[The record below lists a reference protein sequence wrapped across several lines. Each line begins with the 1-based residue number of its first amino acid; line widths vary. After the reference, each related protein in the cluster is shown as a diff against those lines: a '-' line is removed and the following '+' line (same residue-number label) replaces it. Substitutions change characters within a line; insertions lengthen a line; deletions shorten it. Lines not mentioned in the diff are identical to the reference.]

1 MARRDYYEVLGVD
14 RNATGDALKKA
25 YRKQALKY
33 HPDRN
38 SGDQGAEE
46 RFKEVAEAF
55 EVLGDAQKRQ
65 IYDRYGHEGL
75 GGPYRSGD
83 FQWTDFTRAAD
94 FQDIFSNLDEIF
106 GGGIFGDM
114 FGSRGRRGPQKGEG
128 LRIGLKLVLEEI
140 ASGVEKKV
148 KLSRMETCNTCEGA
162 GTKSGAPPATC
173 TVCGGMG
180 QVRQATRSLFGQFV
194 NVATCPQCRGE
205 GTTIREPC
213 SECRGEGRV
222 KKTALL
228 SVSIPSGISEGNYIS
243 LKGQG
248 SVGLRGGPAGD
259 CLVFVEE
266 AEHDFFERHGND
278 ILYDLPISFSQ
289 AALGAEVEVL
299 TLAGKVQ
306 MKVPAGTQSGQIFRL
321 RGKGIPELNGYR
333 TGDQLVRVMVWTPA
347 KLNKKEEE
355 LFRQLAKLENVQPPA
370 GGKGLFERMKEALGG

>member
-14 RNATGDALKKA
+14 RNATDDVLKKA

-38 SGDQGAEE
+38 PGDKGAEE

-55 EVLGDAQKRQ
+55 EVLGDAQKRR

-83 FQWTDFTRAAD
+83 FQWTDFTHAAD

-114 FGSRGRRGPQKGEG
+114 FGGRGRRGPQKGED
-128 LRIGLKLVLEEI
+128 LRIGLKLTLEEI

-148 KLSRMETCNTCEGA
+148 KLARMEACDTCEG
-162 GTKSGAPPATC
+162 SGARSGAPATC
-173 TVCGGMG
+173 TVCGGTG

-205 GTTIREPC
+205 GTTIQDPC

-222 KKTALL
+222 KKTTLL
-228 SVSIPSGISEGNYIS
+228 SVSIPPGISEGNYIS
-243 LKGQG
+243 LREQG

-299 TLAGKVQ
+299 TLAGKAQ
-306 MKVPAGTQSGQIFRL
+306 MKVPGRDAVWPDLPASGERHPGVE
-321 RGKGIPELNGYR
+321 RVSDGGPAGKGDGLDAEQAEQGGRGPVPE
-333 TGDQLVRVMVWTPA
+333 TGQTGERPA
-347 KLNKKEEE
+347 S
-355 LFRQLAKLENVQPPA
+355 
-370 GGKGLFERMKEALGG
+370 GGWKGAF